1 MSQSGFFRAAFRNYA
16 VSVPEALDAAGAGA
30 LVKGRRVLVKPNL
43 VSSAPP
49 PVTTPAECCEAVV
62 RYALDHAPAEV
73 VVAEGC
79 GSPGRDT
86 RGVFAALGYDGLAR
100 KYGVSL
106 MDLNTAPLLRLEN
119 PDFRVFPEIYLPEIA
134 FSHLILSVPMLK
146 AHSLAE
152 VTGALKNQMGFAPP
166 AHYAGPGWN
175 KAAFHQDLHRA
186 IRELNGYRS
195 ADLVLMDASVGLA
208 EFHLGG
214 PACEPPIRQLLSGTD
229 PRAIDREAARLLCRD
244 PDAIPHLSE
253 PFPSRSI
260 PQSERHCP

>member
-1 MSQSGFFRAAFRNYA
+1 MSESGFFRAAFKDYA
-16 VSVPEALDAAGAGA
+16 VSVPEALEGAGAGA
-30 LVKGRRVLVKPNL
+30 LVRGRRVLVKPNL
-43 VSSAPP
+43 VSAARP
-49 PVTTPAECCEAVV
+49 PVTTPADCCEAVV
-62 RYALDHAPAEV
+62 RYVLDHSPAEV

-86 RGVFAALGYDGLAR
+86 YGVFSALGYDGLAR
-100 KYGVSL
+100 RCGVSL
-106 MDLNTAPLLRLEN
+106 LDLNAAPLRRLEN
-119 PDFRVFPEIYLPEIA
+119 PAFQVFPEIHLPEIA

-166 AHYAGPGWN
+166 SHYAGPGWN

-214 PACEPPIRQLLSGTD
+214 PVCEPPIRQLLSGTD
-229 PRAIDREAARLLCRD
+229 PWAIDREAARLLCRD
-244 PDAIPHLSE
+244 PDAIPHLAE
-253 PFPSRSI
+253 PPPS
-260 PQSERHCP
+260 

>member
-1 MSQSGFFRAAFRNYA
+1 VSESGFFRTAFRNYA
-16 VSVPEALDAAGAGA
+16 ESVPEALDAAGAGA

-43 VSSAPP
+43 VSAAPP

-62 RYALDHAPAEV
+62 RHVLDHSPAEV
-73 VVAEGC
+73 VIAEGC

-86 RGVFAALGYDGLAR
+86 RGVFGALGYDDVAR
-100 KYGVSL
+100 RCGVSL
-106 MDLNTAPLLRLEN
+106 LDLNTAPLRRLEN
-119 PDFRVFPEIYLPEIA
+119 RDFQVFPEIYLPEIA
-134 FSHLILSVPMLK
+134 FTHLILSVPMLK

-166 AHYAGPGWN
+166 SHYAGPGWN
-175 KAAFHQDLHRA
+175 KAAFHRDLHRA

-195 ADLVLMDASVGLA
+195 ADLVLMDASVGLS

-214 PACEPPIRQLLSGTD
+214 PVCEPPVRQLLSGTD
-229 PRAIDREAARLLCRD
+229 PLAIDREAARLLCRD

-253 PFPSRSI
+253 APISSSSP
-260 PQSERHCP
+260 